1 MLSLLYPVLQLTK
14 CDELAEH
21 MIEGVWP
28 IQHTAA
34 DKSSRTCTNTCILR
48 RCASDTDILVWTVLW
63 TTAFKQACLNLGPV
77 LNETHKI
84 SEWRYP

>member
-34 DKSSRTCTNTCILR
+34 DKSSRTCTSTCIL
-48 RCASDTDILVWTVLW
+48 SGVQVILIYKYGKYYRLLH
-63 TTAFKQACLNLGPV
+63 LNKLV
-77 LNETHKI
+77 
-84 SEWRYP
+84 